1 MGVSTYLRY
10 MGVGAMAVALSVAAV
25 RAQDHSNTQTQNN
38 NANENCSNSLFDAAA
53 LEKEMTQMQSR
64 MRESL
69 REVQSQARQYEAEVA
84 KQMTE
89 NGINREELA
98 SLARNASRQAQEL
111 FAQGPALESEEG
123 TGWLGLE
130 MAEITTEKAN
140 ELKLASPRGV
150 LVSEV
155 LANGPAAK
163 AGLQVNDVILEY
175 DGHEVEGTVQFR
187 RLVRETP
194 PGRNVAVTV
203 LRAGHEE
210 KLTIQVGT
218 RARNIE
224 SEWNEG
230 TPLVIPPQAFNF
242 KMEMPEIFMGMTPT
256 LGIEGEDINGQLG
269 AYFKVPGD
277 EGVLIRS
284 VSSGTPAAKAGLR
297 AGDVIT
303 RVDGLTVTSL
313 QELRAR
319 LREKHEE
326 KTVSVMV
333 MRQGAALSV
342 TVTLES
348 PEQQPARTRSAAL

>member
-1 MGVSTYLRY
+1 MRPLTYLRY
-10 MGVGAMAVALSVAAV
+10 MGVGAMAVALSVAA
-25 RAQDHSNTQTQNN
+25 RAQDHSTTQTQNDQ
-38 NANENCSNSLFDAAA
+38 ANENCNNSLFDATA
-53 LEKEMTQMQSR
+53 LEQEMAQMQSR

-84 KQMTE
+84 RKMTE
-89 NGINREELA
+89 DGINREELA
-98 SLARNASRQAQEL
+98 GLARNASRQAQEL
-111 FAQGPALESEEG
+111 FAQGPGFDSDDG

-130 MAEITTEKAN
+130 MSEITTEKAN
-140 ELKLASPRGV
+140 ELKLAPPRGV

-155 LANGPAAK
+155 LPDGPAAK
-163 AGLQVNDVILEY
+163 AGLQANDVILRY

-194 PGRNVAVTV
+194 PGRNVALMV

-210 KLTIQVGT
+210 KLAIQVGN
-218 RARNIE
+218 RATNIE
-224 SEWNEG
+224 SEWHEG
-230 TPLVIPPQAFNF
+230 TAVVGPPQAFHF
-242 KMEMPEIFMGMTPT
+242 KMEMPEMFMGMTPT

-277 EGVLIRS
+277 EAVLIRS
-284 VSSGTPAAKAGLR
+284 VSSGTPAAKAGLK

-303 RVDGLTVTSL
+303 RVDGVTVRSL

-319 LREKHEE
+319 LREKRDE

-333 MRQGAALSV
+333 MRQGSPLSV

-348 PEQQPARTRSAAL
+348 PEPQPTRTRSATL